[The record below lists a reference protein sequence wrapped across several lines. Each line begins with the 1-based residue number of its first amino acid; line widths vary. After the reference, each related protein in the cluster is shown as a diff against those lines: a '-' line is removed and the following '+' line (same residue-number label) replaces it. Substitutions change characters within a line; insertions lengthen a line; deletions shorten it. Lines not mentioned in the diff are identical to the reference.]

1 MIRFDR
7 FTEKAQEVFRD
18 STDLLEK
25 HKHNQLDIEHIFYTL
40 AAKEGIGQELLQE
53 MGVPIPGLLK
63 DLELLLGEKP
73 SVSTTVGQQIYIT
86 PRLEMLVKS
95 AQVEAERLK
104 DEFVGVEHLLIAISQ
119 DPNTALR
126 RVLYKYGIT
135 PEAVYQALSKV
146 RGAQRVTD
154 REAES
159 RYKAL
164 ERFSINLTAQARDG
178 KLDPVIGRS
187 REIRRAVQILSRR
200 KKNNPVFIGEPGVGK
215 TAIAEGLAQRIVAGD
230 VPETLKDKELV
241 QLDLAALVAGTKFR
255 GEFEERLKAVINEI
269 ESAKGKMVVFIDE
282 LHTVVGAGAAEGAID
297 ASNILKPV
305 LARGTFQVI
314 GATTLD
320 EYREHIEQDPALER
334 RFQKVLI
341 EEPSLDETIAIL
353 EGLRTKLE
361 AHHNV
366 KITDSALRAAAHLSA
381 RYISDRF
388 LPDKAID
395 LLDEAASK
403 LRVDRTFAPEVQEI
417 TEKIKLLEGRLR
429 NLTSPPS
436 PPSPLLHPHLQPL
449 SPGRERGARGEG
461 LTAQQIEKE
470 LERLQAEKARR
481 EAEHSEKARSAPVVT
496 DREIAETVALWTGV
510 PVEQMVEGE
519 RERLA
524 KLEERLHQR
533 VIDQNDA
540 VTAIA
545 QAVRRARAGLKD
557 AKRPAGSFLFL
568 GPTGVG
574 KTELS
579 KALAE
584 ALFGDENALLR
595 FDMSEFMEPH
605 SVAKLIGSP
614 PGYVGYEEGGQL
626 TEAVRRKP
634 YRVILF
640 DEIEKAH
647 RDVFHILLQ
656 VLDDGRLTDGH
667 GRTVDFKNVI
677 VLMTSNLGSEQ
688 IVTKTTQLGFV
699 SERSDAHEKSYQEMS
714 ERVLDEVK
722 KFFRPEFINRLDGM
736 IVFRPLSK
744 ENLSQIVELKL
755 EALRKKLAEKEISL
769 EVSASAKALLAEKG
783 YDPLYGA
790 RPLQRVIQDEI
801 ENELAMQIVENKLK
815 EGDTVRVDAG
825 DGKLVIE
832 VAIGAAVGA

>member
-1 MIRFDR
+1 VIRFDR

-40 AAKEGIGQELLQE
+40 AIKEGVGQALLQE

-63 DLELLLGEKP
+63 DLELLLSEKP

-104 DEFVGVEHLLIAISQ
+104 DEFVGIEHLLVAISQ
-119 DPNTALR
+119 DPNTGLR
-126 RVLYKYGIT
+126 RVLYKHGIT

-146 RGAQRVTD
+146 RGTQRVTD

-164 ERFSINLTAQARDG
+164 ERFSINLTAQAREG
-178 KLDPVIGRS
+178 QLDPVIGRS
-187 REIRRAVQILSRR
+187 KEIRRAVQILSRR

-215 TAIAEGLAQRIVAGD
+215 TALAEGLVQRMVAGD

-241 QLDLAALVAGTKFR
+241 QLDMAAIVAGTKFR
-255 GEFEERLKAVINEI
+255 GEFEERLKSVISEI
-269 ESAKGKMVVFIDE
+269 EAAKGRILVFIDE

-305 LARGTFQVI
+305 LARGVFQVI

-334 RFQKVLI
+334 RFQKILI
-341 EEPSLDETIAIL
+341 EEPSIDETISIL

-366 KITDSALRAAAHLSA
+366 KITDEALRAAAQLSA

-403 LRVDRTFAPEVQEI
+403 LRVDRTFAPEVHEI
-417 TEKIKLLEGRLR
+417 TEKIKLLEGRLKNVR
-429 NLTSPPS
+429 PS
-436 PPSPLLHPHLQPL
+436 PPSPLSRPD
-449 SPGRERGARGEG
+449 GRGVAEGRGEG
-461 LTAQQIEKE
+461 LAARQIEQGLESLKTEKTKRETEHAARVQKE
-470 LERLQAEKARR
+470 
-481 EAEHSEKARSAPVVT
+481 PVVT

-510 PVEQMVEGE
+510 PVEQMFEEE
-519 RERLA
+519 RKRLA

-634 YRVILF
+634 YRVMLF

-647 RDVFHILLQ
+647 RDVFNILLQ

-667 GRTVDFKNVI
+667 GRTVDFQNVI

-688 IVTKTTQLGFV
+688 IVSKTTQLGFV
-699 SERSDAHEKSYQEMS
+699 SERSDAHERSYQEIK
-714 ERVLDEVK
+714 ERVLGEVRR
-722 KFFRPEFINRLDGM
+722 FFRPEFINRLDGV

-744 ENLSQIVELKL
+744 ENLAQIVQLKL
-755 EALRKKLAEKEISL
+755 DALRKKLAEKEISF
-769 EVSASAKALLAEKG
+769 EVSESATTLLAEKG

-801 ENELAMQIVENKLK
+801 ENELAMQLVENRLK
-815 EGDTVRVDAG
+815 EGDTVRVDAE
-825 DGKLVIE
+825 DGKFVIE

>member
-1 MIRFDR
+1 
-7 FTEKAQEVFRD
+7 
-18 STDLLEK
+18 
-25 HKHNQLDIEHIFYTL
+25 
-40 AAKEGIGQELLQE
+40 
-53 MGVPIPGLLK
+53 
-63 DLELLLGEKP
+63 
-73 SVSTTVGQQIYIT
+73 
-86 PRLEMLVKS
+86 
-95 AQVEAERLK
+95 
-104 DEFVGVEHLLIAISQ
+104 
-119 DPNTALR
+119 
-126 RVLYKYGIT
+126 
-135 PEAVYQALSKV
+135 
-146 RGAQRVTD
+146 
-154 REAES
+154 
-159 RYKAL
+159 
-164 ERFSINLTAQARDG
+164 
-178 KLDPVIGRS
+178 
-187 REIRRAVQILSRR
+187 
-200 KKNNPVFIGEPGVGK
+200 
-215 TAIAEGLAQRIVAGD
+215 
-230 VPETLKDKELV
+230 
-241 QLDLAALVAGTKFR
+241 
-255 GEFEERLKAVINEI
+255 VINEI
-269 ESAKGKMVVFIDE
+269 ENAKGKIIVFIDE

-341 EEPSLDETIAIL
+341 EEPSVDETIAIL
-353 EGLRTKLE
+353 EGLRPKLE

-366 KITDSALRAAAHLSA
+366 KITDGALRAAAQLAA

-395 LLDEAASK
+395 LLDEAAAK

-417 TEKIKLLEGRLR
+417 TEKIRLVEGRR
-429 NLTSPPS
+429 KNADPK
-436 PPSPLLHPHLQPL
+436 
-449 SPGRERGARGEG
+449 
-461 LTAQQIEKE
+461 TAQQLQKE
-470 LERLQAEKARR
+470 LEKLQAEKARR
-481 EAEHSEKARSAPVVT
+481 EAEHAQRVQREPIVT
-496 DREIAETVALWTGV
+496 EREIAETVALWTGI
-510 PVEQMVEGE
+510 PLEQMFEEE

-540 VTAIA
+540 VRAVA

-557 AKRPAGSFLFL
+557 PRRPAGSFLFL

-574 KTELS
+574 KTELA

-584 ALFGDENALLR
+584 ALFGDESALLR

-647 RDVFHILLQ
+647 RDVFNILLQ

-667 GRTVDFKNVI
+667 GRTVDFKNTI
-677 VLMTSNLGSEQ
+677 ILMTSNLGSES
-688 IVTKTTQLGFV
+688 IVSKTTQLGFV
-699 SERSDAHEKSYQEMS
+699 SEKDDAHERSYQEIR
-714 ERVLDEVK
+714 ERVLSEVK
-722 KFFRPEFINRLDGM
+722 RFFRPEFLNRLDGI
-736 IVFRPLSK
+736 IVFRPLSR
-744 ENLSQIVELKL
+744 ENLLEIVSLKL
-755 EALRKKLAEKEISL
+755 EVLRKKLAERGIAL
-769 EVSASAKALLAEKG
+769 EVSEAAKALLAEKG

-790 RPLQRVIQDEI
+790 RPLQRVIQEEI

-815 EGDTVRVDAG
+815 EGDTVRVDAH
-825 DGKLVIE
+825 DGRFTLTVVSE
-832 VAIGAAVGA
+832 AAVAV

>member
-25 HKHNQLDIEHIFYTL
+25 YKHNQLDVEHIFYTF
-40 AAKEGIGQELLQE
+40 ATKEGVGQELLKE

-63 DLELLLGEKP
+63 DLEMLLTEKP

-95 AQVEAERLK
+95 AQVEADRLK
-104 DEFVGVEHLLIAISQ
+104 DEFIGIEHLLIAISQ

-126 RVLYKYGIT
+126 RVLYKYSIT

-164 ERFSINLTAQARDG
+164 ERFSVNLTALAREG

-230 VPETLKDKELV
+230 VPESLKDKELI

-255 GEFEERLKAVINEI
+255 GEFEERLKAVISEI
-269 ESAKGKMVVFIDE
+269 ENAKGKIIVFIDE

-341 EEPSLDETIAIL
+341 EEPSVDETIAIL
-353 EGLRTKLE
+353 EGLRPKLE
-361 AHHNV
+361 AHHHV
-366 KITDSALRAAAHLSA
+366 KITDGALRAAAQLAA

-395 LLDEAASK
+395 LLDEAAAK

-417 TEKIKLLEGRLR
+417 AEKIKLVEGRLK
-429 NLTSPPS
+429 NADPKTAPQ
-436 PPSPLLHPHLQPL
+436 LQ
-449 SPGRERGARGEG
+449 
-461 LTAQQIEKE
+461 KE
-470 LERLQAEKARR
+470 LEKLQTEKAQR
-481 EAEHSEKARSAPVVT
+481 EAEHTQRVQREPIVT
-496 DREIAETVALWTGV
+496 EREIAETVALWTGI
-510 PVEQMVEGE
+510 PVEQMFEEE

-540 VTAIA
+540 VKAVA

-557 AKRPAGSFLFL
+557 PRRPAGSFLFL

-574 KTELS
+574 KTELA

-584 ALFGDENALLR
+584 ALFGDESALLR

-647 RDVFHILLQ
+647 RDVFNILLQ

-667 GRTVDFKNVI
+667 GRTVDFKNTI
-677 VLMTSNLGSEQ
+677 ILMTSNLGSEQ
-688 IVTKTTQLGFV
+688 IVSKTTQLGFV
-699 SERSDAHEKSYQEMS
+699 SEKSDAHERSYQEIR
-714 ERVLDEVK
+714 ERVMSEVK
-722 KFFRPEFINRLDGM
+722 KFFRPEFLNRLDGI

-744 ENLSQIVELKL
+744 ENLLEIVSLKL
-755 EALRKKLAEKEISL
+755 EVLRKKLAEKEIFL
-769 EVSASAKALLAEKG
+769 VVSEAAKALLAEKG

-790 RPLQRVIQDEI
+790 RPLQRVIQEEI

-815 EGDTVRVDAG
+815 EGDTVRVDAHEG
-825 DGKLVIE
+825 QFTLTVVSE
-832 VAIGAAVGA
+832 AAVAV

>member
-1 MIRFDR
+1 VIRFDR
-7 FTEKAQEVFRD
+7 FTEKAQELFRD
-18 STDLLEK
+18 ATDLLEK
-25 HKHNQLDIEHIFYTL
+25 YRQNQLDVEHIFYTL
-40 AAKEGIGQELLQE
+40 AAKSGIGGELLKE

-63 DLELLLGEKP
+63 DLEILLGEKP
-73 SVSTTVGQQIYIT
+73 SISTTVGQQIYIT

-95 AQVEAERLK
+95 AHLEADRLK
-104 DEFVGVEHLLIAISQ
+104 DEFVSIEHLLIAISQ
-119 DPNTALR
+119 DPNTKLR
-126 RVLYKYGIT
+126 RVLHKYGIT
-135 PEAVYQALSKV
+135 PETVYQALSKV

-159 RYKAL
+159 RYQAL
-164 ERFSINLTAQARDG
+164 ERFSVNLTALARAG
-178 KLDPVIGRS
+178 KLDPVIGRA
-187 REIRRAVQILSRR
+187 REIRRTVQILSRR
-200 KKNNPVFIGEPGVGK
+200 KKNNPVLIGEPGVGK

-230 VPETLKDKELV
+230 VPETLKEKELV

-255 GEFEERLKAVINEI
+255 GEFEERLKAVISEI
-269 ESAKGKMVVFIDE
+269 ENAKGVILVFIDE

-334 RFQKVLI
+334 RFQKIPI

-353 EGLRTKLE
+353 EGMRSKLE
-361 AHHNV
+361 AHHKV
-366 KITDSALRAAAHLSA
+366 PITDGALRAAAQLSA

-417 TEKIKLLEGRLR
+417 TEKIKLLEGRLK
-429 NLTSPPS
+429 NLQSSTDPHPA
-436 PPSPLLHPHLQPL
+436 PSPLK
-449 SPGRERGARGEG
+449 GEG
-461 LTAQQIEKE
+461 RVRVKESGSVQQFERE
-470 LERLQAEKARR
+470 LERLKAEKTQR
-481 EAEHSEKARSAPVVT
+481 EAQHAQRVQLEPIVSE
-496 DREIAETVALWTGV
+496 REIAETVALWTGV
-510 PVEQMVEGE
+510 PVEQLFEGE

-540 VTAIA
+540 VKAIA

-557 AKRPAGSFLFL
+557 PKRPAGSFLFL

-595 FDMSEFMEPH
+595 FDMSEFMESH

-647 RDVFHILLQ
+647 RDLFNILLQ

-667 GRTVDFKNVI
+667 GRTVDFKNTLI
-677 VLMTSNLGSEQ
+677 LMTSNLGSEQ
-688 IVTKTTQLGFV
+688 IVSSIAQLGFV
-699 SERSDAHEKSYQEMS
+699 SEKSDVHERSYQEIR
-714 ERVLDEVK
+714 ERVLAEVR
-722 KFFRPEFINRLDGM
+722 KFFRPEFINRLDGL

-744 ENLSQIVELKL
+744 ENLLEIVELKL
-755 EALRKKLAEKEISL
+755 EALRRKLAEREISL
-769 EVSASAKALLAEKG
+769 EVSAPAKALLAERG
-783 YDPLYGA
+783 YDLLYGA

-815 EGDTVRVDAG
+815 EGETVRVDVVAG
-825 DGKLVIE
+825 QFKIVVE
-832 VAIGAAVGA
+832 ATV

>member
-7 FTEKAQEVFRD
+7 FTEKAQELFRD
-18 STDLLEK
+18 ATDLLEK
-25 HKHNQLDIEHIFYTL
+25 YKQNQLDVEHIFYTL
-40 AAKEGIGQELLQE
+40 AAKPSVGQELLKE
-53 MGVPIPGLLK
+53 MGIPIPGLLK

-73 SVSTTVGQQIYIT
+73 SISTTIGQQIYIT

-95 AQVEAERLK
+95 AHLEADRLK
-104 DEFVGVEHLLIAISQ
+104 DEFVSIEHLLIAISQ

-126 RVLYKYGIT
+126 RVLAKYGIT
-135 PEAVYQALSKV
+135 PETVYQALSKV
-146 RGAQRVTD
+146 RGTQRVTD

-164 ERFSINLTAQARDG
+164 ERFSINLTAQAREG
-178 KLDPVIGRS
+178 QLDPVIGRA
-187 REIRRAVQILSRR
+187 REIRRTVQILSRR
-200 KKNNPVFIGEPGVGK
+200 KKNNPVLIGEPGVGK
-215 TAIAEGLAQRIVAGD
+215 TAVAEGLAQRMVAGD
-230 VPETLKDKELV
+230 VPDTLKEKELV
-241 QLDLAALVAGTKFR
+241 QLDMAALVAGTKFR

-269 ESAKGKMVVFIDE
+269 ESAKSKIIVFIDE

-341 EEPSLDETIAIL
+341 EEPTLDETVAIL
-353 EGLRTKLE
+353 EGLRQKLE
-361 AHHNV
+361 AHHKV
-366 KITDSALRAAAHLSA
+366 KITDSALRAATQLSA

-395 LLDEAASK
+395 LLDEASSK

-417 TEKIKLLEGRLR
+417 TEKIRLLEGRLK
-429 NLTSPPS
+429 NADPK
-436 PPSPLLHPHLQPL
+436 
-449 SPGRERGARGEG
+449 
-461 LTAQQIEKE
+461 TAKQLEKELGSLQIEKT
-470 LERLQAEKARR
+470 KR
-481 EAEHSEKARSAPVVT
+481 EAEHSQRVQKEPVISE
-496 DREIAETVALWTGV
+496 REIAETVTLWTGV
-510 PVEQMVEGE
+510 PVEQMFDTE

-533 VIDQNDA
+533 VIDQSEA
-540 VTAIA
+540 VQAIA

-584 ALFGDENALLR
+584 SLFGDENALLR
-595 FDMSEFMEPH
+595 FDMSEFMEQH

-647 RDVFHILLQ
+647 RDVFNILLQ

-667 GRTVDFKNVI
+667 GRTVDFKNTI
-677 VLMTSNLGSEQ
+677 LLMTSNLGSEQ
-688 IVTKTTQLGFV
+688 IVSKTTQLGFV
-699 SERSDAHEKSYQEMS
+699 SEKSDAHERSYQEIK
-714 ERVLDEVK
+714 ERVLGEVK
-722 KFFRPEFINRLDGM
+722 RFFRPEFLNRLDGI
-736 IVFRPLSK
+736 IVFRPLSQ
-744 ENLSQIVELKL
+744 ENLLEIVALKV
-755 EALRKKLAEKEISL
+755 ESLRKKLAEREIVL
-769 EVSASAKALLAEKG
+769 EVSEAAKALLAEKG

-790 RPLQRVIQDEI
+790 RPLQRVIQEEI
-801 ENELAMQIVENKLK
+801 ENELAMQIVENRLK
-815 EGDTVRVDAG
+815 EGDTVRVDANN
-825 DGKLVIE
+825 GKFIIE
-832 VAIGAAVGA
+832 IAVRAAVER

>member
-25 HKHNQLDIEHIFYTL
+25 HKHNQLDTEHIFYTL
-40 AAKEGIGQELLQE
+40 AAKEGIGQELLKE

-63 DLELLLGEKP
+63 DLEILLSEKP

-104 DEFVGVEHLLIAISQ
+104 DEYVGVEHLLIAISQ

-126 RVLYKYGIT
+126 RVLYKYSIT

-164 ERFSINLTAQARDG
+164 ERFSINLTALARDG

-230 VPETLKDKELV
+230 VPDTLKEKELV

-269 ESAKGKMVVFIDE
+269 ENAKGKILVFIDE

-305 LARGTFQVI
+305 LARGIFQVI

-341 EEPSLDETIAIL
+341 EEPSMDETIAIL

-361 AHHNV
+361 AHHHV
-366 KITDSALRAAAHLSA
+366 QITDGALQAAAHLSA

-417 TEKIKLLEGRLR
+417 AEKIKLLEGRLKNVR
-429 NLTSPPS
+429 PS
-436 PPSPLLHPHLQPL
+436 PPTPL
-449 SPGRERGARGEG
+449 SRSDGRGVAEGRGEG
-461 LTAQQIEKE
+461 LIAQQIERE
-470 LERLQAEKARR
+470 LQHLQAEKTKR
-481 EAEHSEKARSAPVVT
+481 EAEHAQRVQREPVVT
-496 DREIAETVALWTGV
+496 EREIAETVALWTGV
-510 PVEQMVEGE
+510 PVEQMFEEE
-519 RERLA
+519 REKLA

-667 GRTVDFKNVI
+667 GRTVDFKNTI
-677 VLMTSNLGSEQ
+677 ILMTSNLGSEQ

-699 SERSDAHEKSYQEMS
+699 SERSDAHERSYQEIK
-714 ERVLDEVK
+714 ERVLVEVK

-736 IVFRPLSK
+736 IVFRPLSQ

-755 EALRKKLAEKEISL
+755 EALRKKLADKEISL

-801 ENELAMQIVENKLK
+801 ENALAMQIVENTLK
-815 EGDTVRVDAG
+815 EGDTVRVDAV
-825 DGKLVIE
+825 DGKFVIE
-832 VAIGAAVGA
+832 VAISAVAGA

>member
-1 MIRFDR
+1 VIRFDR
-7 FTEKAQEVFRD
+7 FTEKAQELFRD
-18 STDLLEK
+18 ATDLLEK
-25 HKHNQLDIEHIFYTL
+25 YRQNQLDVEHIFYTL
-40 AAKEGIGQELLQE
+40 AAKSGIGGELLKE

-63 DLELLLGEKP
+63 DLEILLGEKP
-73 SVSTTVGQQIYIT
+73 SISTTVGQQIYIT

-95 AQVEAERLK
+95 AHLEADRLK
-104 DEFVGVEHLLIAISQ
+104 DEFVSIEHLLIAISQ
-119 DPNTALR
+119 DPNTKLR
-126 RVLYKYGIT
+126 RVLHKYGIT
-135 PEAVYQALSKV
+135 PETVYQALSKV

-159 RYKAL
+159 RYQAL
-164 ERFSINLTAQARDG
+164 ERFSVNLTALAREG
-178 KLDPVIGRS
+178 KLDPVIGRA
-187 REIRRAVQILSRR
+187 RVIRRAVQILSRR
-200 KKNNPVFIGEPGVGK
+200 KKNNPVLIGEPGVGK
-215 TAIAEGLAQRIVAGD
+215 TAIAEGLAQRIVVGD
-230 VPETLKDKELV
+230 VPETLKEKELV

-255 GEFEERLKAVINEI
+255 GEFEERLKAVISEI
-269 ESAKGKMVVFIDE
+269 ENAKGAILVFIDE

-334 RFQKVLI
+334 RFQKILI
-341 EEPSLDETIAIL
+341 EEPSLDETLAIL
-353 EGLRTKLE
+353 EGMRSKLE
-361 AHHNV
+361 AHHKV
-366 KITDSALRAAAHLSA
+366 KITDGALRAAAQLSA

-417 TEKIKLLEGRLR
+417 TEKIKLLEGRLK
-429 NLTSPPS
+429 NLRPS
-436 PPSPLLHPHLQPL
+436 PRPSATPLP
-449 SPGRERGARGEG
+449 SGRERGLGGEG
-461 LTAQQIEKE
+461 LAAQQIERE
-470 LERLQAEKARR
+470 LERLQAEKTQR
-481 EAEHSEKARSAPVVT
+481 EAQHAQRVQLEPIVSE
-496 DREIAETVALWTGV
+496 REIAETVALWTGV
-510 PVEQMVEGE
+510 PVEQLFEGE

-540 VTAIA
+540 VKAIA

-557 AKRPAGSFLFL
+557 PKRPAGSFLFL

-595 FDMSEFMEPH
+595 FDMSEFMESH

-647 RDVFHILLQ
+647 RDLFNILLQ

-667 GRTVDFKNVI
+667 GRTVDFKNTLI
-677 VLMTSNLGSEQ
+677 LMTSNLGSEQ
-688 IVTKTTQLGFV
+688 IVSSIAQLGFV
-699 SERSDAHEKSYQEMS
+699 SEKSDVHERSYQEIR
-714 ERVLDEVK
+714 ERVLAEVR
-722 KFFRPEFINRLDGM
+722 KFFRPEFINRLDGL
-736 IVFRPLSK
+736 IVFRPLSR
-744 ENLSQIVELKL
+744 ENLLEIVELKL
-755 EALRKKLAEKEISL
+755 EALRRKLAEREISL
-769 EVSASAKALLAEKG
+769 EVSAPAKALLAERG
-783 YDPLYGA
+783 YDLFYGA

-815 EGDTVRVDAG
+815 EGETVRVDVVAG
-825 DGKLVIE
+825 QFKIVVE
-832 VAIGAAVGA
+832 ATV

>member
-7 FTEKAQEVFRD
+7 FTEKAQELFRD
-18 STDLLEK
+18 ATDLLEK
-25 HKHNQLDIEHIFYTL
+25 YRQNQLDVEHIFYTL
-40 AAKEGIGQELLQE
+40 AAKSGIGGELLKE

-63 DLELLLGEKP
+63 DLEILLGEKP
-73 SVSTTVGQQIYIT
+73 SISTTVGQQIYIT

-95 AQVEAERLK
+95 AHLEADRLK
-104 DEFVGVEHLLIAISQ
+104 DEFVSIEHLLIAISQ
-119 DPNTALR
+119 DPNTKLR
-126 RVLYKYGIT
+126 RVLHKYGIT
-135 PEAVYQALSKV
+135 PETVYQALSKV

-159 RYKAL
+159 RYQAL
-164 ERFSINLTAQARDG
+164 ERFSVNLTALAREG
-178 KLDPVIGRS
+178 KLDPVIGRA
-187 REIRRAVQILSRR
+187 RVIRRAVQILSRR
-200 KKNNPVFIGEPGVGK
+200 KKNNPVLIGEPGVGK
-215 TAIAEGLAQRIVAGD
+215 TAIAEGLAQRIVVGD
-230 VPETLKDKELV
+230 VPETLKEKELV

-255 GEFEERLKAVINEI
+255 GEFEERLKAVISEI
-269 ESAKGKMVVFIDE
+269 ENAKGAILVFIDE

-334 RFQKVLI
+334 RFQKILI
-341 EEPSLDETIAIL
+341 EEPSLDETLAIL
-353 EGLRTKLE
+353 EGMRSKLE
-361 AHHNV
+361 AHHKV
-366 KITDSALRAAAHLSA
+366 KITDGALRAAAQLSA

-417 TEKIKLLEGRLR
+417 TEKIKLLEGRLK
-429 NLTSPPS
+429 NLRPS
-436 PPSPLLHPHLQPL
+436 PRPSATPLP
-449 SPGRERGARGEG
+449 SGRERGLGGEG
-461 LTAQQIEKE
+461 LAAQQIERE
-470 LERLQAEKARR
+470 LERLQAEKTQR
-481 EAEHSEKARSAPVVT
+481 EAQHAQRVQLEPIVSE
-496 DREIAETVALWTGV
+496 REIAETVALWTGV
-510 PVEQMVEGE
+510 PVEQLFEGE

-540 VTAIA
+540 VKAIA

-557 AKRPAGSFLFL
+557 PKRPAGSFLFL

-595 FDMSEFMEPH
+595 FDMSEFMESH

-647 RDVFHILLQ
+647 RDLFNILLQ

-667 GRTVDFKNVI
+667 GRTVDFKNTLI
-677 VLMTSNLGSEQ
+677 LMTSNLGSEQ
-688 IVTKTTQLGFV
+688 IVSSIAQLGFV
-699 SERSDAHEKSYQEMS
+699 SEKSDVHERSYQEIR
-714 ERVLDEVK
+714 ERVLAEVR
-722 KFFRPEFINRLDGM
+722 KFFRPEFINRLDGL
-736 IVFRPLSK
+736 IVFRPLSR
-744 ENLSQIVELKL
+744 ENLLEIVELKL
-755 EALRKKLAEKEISL
+755 EALRRKLAEREISL
-769 EVSASAKALLAEKG
+769 EVSAPAKALLAERG
-783 YDPLYGA
+783 YDLFYGA

-815 EGDTVRVDAG
+815 EGETVRVDVVAG
-825 DGKLVIE
+825 QFKIVVE
-832 VAIGAAVGA
+832 ATV

>member
-18 STDLLEK
+18 STELLEK
-25 HKHNQLDIEHIFYTL
+25 YKHNQLDVEHIFYTL
-40 AAKEGIGQELLQE
+40 AAKEGVGQELLKE
-53 MGVPIPGLLK
+53 MNVPIPGLLK
-63 DLELLLGEKP
+63 DLEILLTNKP

-95 AQVEAERLK
+95 AQVEADRLK
-104 DEFVGVEHLLIAISQ
+104 DEFIGIEHLFIAISQ
-119 DPNTALR
+119 DPNSALR
-126 RVLYKYGIT
+126 RVLHKYGIT

-146 RGAQRVTD
+146 RGTQRVTD

-164 ERFSINLTAQARDG
+164 ERFSINLTALAREG
-178 KLDPVIGRS
+178 RLDPVIGRS

-255 GEFEERLKAVINEI
+255 GEFEERLKAVITEI
-269 ESAKGKMVVFIDE
+269 ENAKGKILVFIDE

-297 ASNILKPV
+297 AANILKPV

-341 EEPSLDETIAIL
+341 EEPSIDETIAIL
-353 EGLRTKLE
+353 EGLRPKLE

-366 KITDSALRAAAHLSA
+366 KITDSALRAAAQLSA

-403 LRVDRTFAPEVQEI
+403 LKVDRTFAPEVQEI
-417 TEKIKLLEGRLR
+417 TEKIRLLESRLR
-429 NLTSPPS
+429 NVRPS
-436 PPSPLLHPHLQPL
+436 PPGP
-449 SPGRERGARGEG
+449 RGGEG
-461 LTAQQIEKE
+461 QIAQQLERE
-470 LERLQAEKARR
+470 LERLRAEKAQR
-481 EAEHSEKARSAPVVT
+481 EAEHSQRAQREPIVT
-496 DREIAETVALWTGV
+496 EREIAETVALWTGV
-510 PVEQMVEGE
+510 PVEQMFEEE

-540 VTAIA
+540 VKAVA

-557 AKRPAGSFLFL
+557 PKRPAGSFLFL
-568 GPTGVG
+568 GPSGVG

-647 RDVFHILLQ
+647 RDVFNILLQ

-667 GRTVDFKNVI
+667 GRTVDFKNTI
-677 VLMTSNLGSEQ
+677 ILMTSNLGSEQ
-688 IVTKTTQLGFV
+688 IVSKTTQLGFV
-699 SERSDAHEKSYQEMS
+699 SEKDDAHERSYQEIK
-714 ERVLDEVK
+714 ERVLSEVK
-722 KFFRPEFINRLDGM
+722 KFFRPEFLNRLDGI

-744 ENLSQIVELKL
+744 ENLLEIVALKL
-755 EALRKKLAEKEISL
+755 EALRKKLAEREIAL
-769 EVSASAKALLAEKG
+769 EVTESARALLAEKG

-790 RPLQRVIQDEI
+790 RPLQRVIQEEI

-815 EGDTVRVDAG
+815 AGDRVRVDAR
-825 DGKLVIE
+825 DGKVVIE

>member
-25 HKHNQLDIEHIFYTL
+25 YKHNQLDVEHIFYTL
-40 AAKEGIGQELLQE
+40 AAKEGVGQELLKE

-63 DLELLLGEKP
+63 DIGILLTEKP
-73 SVSTTVGQQIYIT
+73 TISTTVGQQIYIT

-95 AQVEAERLK
+95 AHVEADRLK
-104 DEFVGVEHLLIAISQ
+104 DEFIGIEHLLIAISQ

-126 RVLYKYGIT
+126 RVLYKYDIT
-135 PEAVYQALSKV
+135 PERVYQALSRV

-164 ERFSINLTAQARDG
+164 ERFSINLTALAREG

-230 VPETLKDKELV
+230 VPDTLKNKELV

-269 ESAKGKMVVFIDE
+269 ESAKGKIIVFIDE

-341 EEPSLDETIAIL
+341 EEPSVDETIAIL
-353 EGLRTKLE
+353 EGMRSKLE

-366 KITDSALRAAAHLSA
+366 KITDGALRAAAQLSA

-417 TEKIKLLEGRLR
+417 TEKIKLLEGRLK
-429 NLTSPPS
+429 NLRPS
-436 PPSPLLHPHLQPL
+436 PPDPSPMSHH
-449 SPGRERGARGEG
+449 GRGVAAGQGEG
-461 LTAQQIEKE
+461 LTAHKLASE
-470 LERLQAEKARR
+470 LERLKAEKQKR
-481 EAEHSEKARSAPVVT
+481 ETEHAQRVQREPIVT
-496 DREIAETVALWTGV
+496 EREIAETVALWTGI
-510 PVEQMVEGE
+510 PVEQMFEEE

-533 VIDQNDA
+533 VIDQSDA
-540 VTAIA
+540 VKAVA

-557 AKRPAGSFLFL
+557 PKRPAGSFLFL

-647 RDVFHILLQ
+647 RDVFNILLQ

-667 GRTVDFKNVI
+667 GRTVDFKNTI
-677 VLMTSNLGSEQ
+677 ILMTSNLGSEQ
-688 IVTKTTQLGFV
+688 IVSKTTQLGFV
-699 SERSDAHEKSYQEMS
+699 SEKSDAHERSYQEIR
-714 ERVLDEVK
+714 ERVLNEVK
-722 KFFRPEFINRLDGM
+722 KFFRPEFLNRLDGI

-744 ENLSQIVELKL
+744 ENLLDIVTLKL
-755 EALRKKLAEKEISL
+755 EALRKKLAEREITL
-769 EVSASAKALLAEKG
+769 EVTESAKALLAEKG

-790 RPLQRVIQDEI
+790 RPLQRVIQEEI

-815 EGDTVRVDAG
+815 EGDAVRVDAR
-825 DGKLVIE
+825 DGKFVIE
-832 VAIGAAVGA
+832 VGVGVAVGT

>member
-18 STDLLEK
+18 STELLEK
-25 HKHNQLDIEHIFYTL
+25 YKHNQLDVEHIFYTL
-40 AAKEGIGQELLQE
+40 AAKEGVGQELLKE
-53 MGVPIPGLLK
+53 MNVPIPGLLK
-63 DLELLLGEKP
+63 DLEILLTNKP

-95 AQVEAERLK
+95 AQVEADRLK
-104 DEFVGVEHLLIAISQ
+104 DEFIGIEHLFIAISQ
-119 DPNTALR
+119 DPNSALR
-126 RVLYKYGIT
+126 RVLHKYGIT

-146 RGAQRVTD
+146 RGTQRVTD

-164 ERFSINLTAQARDG
+164 ERFSINLTALAREG
-178 KLDPVIGRS
+178 RLDPVIGRS

-255 GEFEERLKAVINEI
+255 GEFEERLKAVITEI
-269 ESAKGKMVVFIDE
+269 ENAKGKILVFIDE

-297 ASNILKPV
+297 AANILKPV

-341 EEPSLDETIAIL
+341 EEPSIDETIAIL
-353 EGLRTKLE
+353 EGLRPKLE

-366 KITDSALRAAAHLSA
+366 KITDSALRAAAQLSA

-403 LRVDRTFAPEVQEI
+403 LKVDRTFAPEVQEI
-417 TEKIKLLEGRLR
+417 TEKIRLLESRLR
-429 NLTSPPS
+429 NVRPS
-436 PPSPLLHPHLQPL
+436 PPGP
-449 SPGRERGARGEG
+449 RGGEG
-461 LTAQQIEKE
+461 QIAQQLERE
-470 LERLQAEKARR
+470 LERLRAEKAQR
-481 EAEHSEKARSAPVVT
+481 EAEHTQRAQREPIVT
-496 DREIAETVALWTGV
+496 EREIAETVALWTGV
-510 PVEQMVEGE
+510 PVEQMFEEE

-540 VTAIA
+540 VKAVA

-557 AKRPAGSFLFL
+557 PKRPAGSFLFL
-568 GPTGVG
+568 GPSGVG

-647 RDVFHILLQ
+647 RDVFNILLQ

-667 GRTVDFKNVI
+667 GRTVDFKNTI
-677 VLMTSNLGSEQ
+677 ILMTSNLGSEQ
-688 IVTKTTQLGFV
+688 IVSKTTQLGFV
-699 SERSDAHEKSYQEMS
+699 SEKDDAHERSYQEIK
-714 ERVLDEVK
+714 ERVLSEVK
-722 KFFRPEFINRLDGM
+722 KFFRPEFLNRLDGI

-744 ENLSQIVELKL
+744 ENLLEIVALKL
-755 EALRKKLAEKEISL
+755 EALRKKLAEREIAL
-769 EVSASAKALLAEKG
+769 EVTESARALLAEKG

-790 RPLQRVIQDEI
+790 RPLQRVIQEEI

-815 EGDTVRVDAG
+815 AGDRVRVDAR
-825 DGKLVIE
+825 DGKVVIE

>member
-63 DLELLLGEKP
+63 DLEILLSEKP

-104 DEFVGVEHLLIAISQ
+104 DEFVGIEHLLIAISQ

-164 ERFSINLTAQARDG
+164 ERFSINLTAQARHG
-178 KLDPVIGRS
+178 RLDPVIGRS

-230 VPETLKDKELV
+230 VPDTLKEKELV
-241 QLDLAALVAGTKFR
+241 QLDMAALVAGTKFR
-255 GEFEERLKAVINEI
+255 GEFEERLKAVISEI
-269 ESAKGKMVVFIDE
+269 EAAKGRILVFIDE

-334 RFQKVLI
+334 RFQKILI
-341 EEPSLDETIAIL
+341 EEPAIDETIAIL

-366 KITDSALRAAAHLSA
+366 KITDGALRAAAQLSA

-417 TEKIKLLEGRLR
+417 TEKIKLLEGRLK
-429 NLTSPPS
+429 NLRPS
-436 PPSPLLHPHLQPL
+436 TPDSHPAPSAPSPLKGGGPW
-449 SPGRERGARGEG
+449 ARS
-461 LTAQQIEKE
+461 AQQIERE
-470 LERLQAEKARR
+470 LERLKVEKAQR
-481 EAEHSEKARSAPVVT
+481 EAEHAQRVQREPVVT
-496 DREIAETVALWTGV
+496 EREIAETVALWTGV
-510 PVEQMVEGE
+510 PVEQMFEEE

-557 AKRPAGSFLFL
+557 PRKPAGSFLFL

-647 RDVFHILLQ
+647 RDVFNILLQ

-667 GRTVDFKNVI
+667 GRTVDFKHVI

-699 SERSDAHEKSYQEMS
+699 SERSDAHQKSYQEIR
-714 ERVLDEVK
+714 ERVLGEVK
-722 KFFRPEFINRLDGM
+722 KFFRPEFINRLDGI

-744 ENLSQIVELKL
+744 ENLAQIVELKL
-755 EALRKKLAEKEISL
+755 EALRQKLAEKEIAL

-825 DGKLVIE
+825 DGKFVIK
-832 VAIGAAVGA
+832 VTIGAAVGV

>member
-1 MIRFDR
+1 
-7 FTEKAQEVFRD
+7 
-18 STDLLEK
+18 
-25 HKHNQLDIEHIFYTL
+25 
-40 AAKEGIGQELLQE
+40 
-53 MGVPIPGLLK
+53 
-63 DLELLLGEKP
+63 
-73 SVSTTVGQQIYIT
+73 
-86 PRLEMLVKS
+86 
-95 AQVEAERLK
+95 
-104 DEFVGVEHLLIAISQ
+104 
-119 DPNTALR
+119 
-126 RVLYKYGIT
+126 
-135 PEAVYQALSKV
+135 
-146 RGAQRVTD
+146 
-154 REAES
+154 
-159 RYKAL
+159 
-164 ERFSINLTAQARDG
+164 
-178 KLDPVIGRS
+178 
-187 REIRRAVQILSRR
+187 VQILSRR

-215 TAIAEGLAQRIVAGD
+215 TAIVEGLAQRIVAGD
-230 VPETLKDKELV
+230 VPDSLKDKELV

-269 ESAKGKMVVFIDE
+269 ENAKGKIIVFIDE

-341 EEPSLDETIAIL
+341 EEPSVDETIAIL
-353 EGLRTKLE
+353 EGLRPKLE

-366 KITDSALRAAAHLSA
+366 KITDGALRAAAQLAA

-395 LLDEAASK
+395 LLDEAAAK

-417 TEKIKLLEGRLR
+417 TEKIRLVEGRR
-429 NLTSPPS
+429 KNADPK
-436 PPSPLLHPHLQPL
+436 
-449 SPGRERGARGEG
+449 
-461 LTAQQIEKE
+461 TAQQLQKE
-470 LERLQAEKARR
+470 LEKLQAEKARR
-481 EAEHSEKARSAPVVT
+481 EAEHAQRVQREPIVT
-496 DREIAETVALWTGV
+496 EREIAETVALWTGI
-510 PVEQMVEGE
+510 PLEQMFEEE

-540 VTAIA
+540 VRAVA

-557 AKRPAGSFLFL
+557 PRRPAGSFLFL

-574 KTELS
+574 KTELA

-584 ALFGDENALLR
+584 ALFGDESALLR

-647 RDVFHILLQ
+647 RDVFNILLQ

-667 GRTVDFKNVI
+667 GRTVDFKNTI
-677 VLMTSNLGSEQ
+677 ILMTSNLGSES
-688 IVTKTTQLGFV
+688 IVSKTTQLGFV
-699 SERSDAHEKSYQEMS
+699 SEKDDAHERSYQEIRERVMS
-714 ERVLDEVK
+714 EVK
-722 KFFRPEFINRLDGM
+722 RFFRPEFLNRLDGI
-736 IVFRPLSK
+736 IVFRPLSR
-744 ENLSQIVELKL
+744 ENLLEIVSLKL
-755 EALRKKLAEKEISL
+755 EVLRKKLAERGIAL
-769 EVSASAKALLAEKG
+769 EVSEAAKALLAEKG

-790 RPLQRVIQDEI
+790 RPLQRVIQEEI

-815 EGDTVRVDAG
+815 EGDTVRVDAH
-825 DGKLVIE
+825 DGRFTLTVVSE
-832 VAIGAAVGA
+832 AAVAV

>member
-25 HKHNQLDIEHIFYTL
+25 YKHNQLDVEHIFYTL
-40 AAKEGIGQELLQE
+40 ATKEGVGQELLKE

-63 DLELLLGEKP
+63 DLEILLTEKP

-95 AQVEAERLK
+95 AQVEADRLK
-104 DEFVGVEHLLIAISQ
+104 DEFIGVEHLLIAISQ
-119 DPNTALR
+119 DPNSALR
-126 RVLYKYGIT
+126 RVLYKYDIT
-135 PEAVYQALSKV
+135 PERVYQALSKV

-164 ERFSINLTAQARDG
+164 ERFSINLTALAREG

-215 TAIAEGLAQRIVAGD
+215 TAIVEGLAQRIVAGD
-230 VPETLKDKELV
+230 VPETLKEKELV

-269 ESAKGKMVVFIDE
+269 ESAKGKIIVFIDE

-341 EEPSLDETIAIL
+341 EEPSLDETVAIL
-353 EGLRTKLE
+353 EGLRPKLE

-366 KITDSALRAAAHLSA
+366 TITDGALRAAVRLSA

-395 LLDEAASK
+395 LLDEAAAK

-417 TEKIKLLEGRLR
+417 TEKIKLLEGKLESSRVRESAGSEPAHLR
-429 NLTSPPS
+429 TSE
-436 PPSPLLHPHLQPL
+436 L
-449 SPGRERGARGEG
+449 SNFRTPR
-461 LTAQQIEKE
+461 TAQQIEEE
-470 LERLQAEKARR
+470 LERLRAEKIKR
-481 EAEHSEKARSAPVVT
+481 EAEHSEKARSAPIVT
-496 DREIAETVALWTGV
+496 EREIAETVALWTGV
-510 PVEQMVEGE
+510 PVEQMLEEE

-533 VIDQNDA
+533 VIDQSDA
-540 VTAIA
+540 VRAVA

-557 AKRPAGSFLFL
+557 PKRPAGSFLFL

-574 KTELS
+574 KTELA

-584 ALFGDENALLR
+584 ALFGTENALVR

-634 YRVILF
+634 YRVMLF

-647 RDVFHILLQ
+647 RDVFNILLQ
-656 VLDDGRLTDGH
+656 VLDEGRLTDGH
-667 GRTVDFKNVI
+667 GRTVDFKNTI
-677 VLMTSNLGSEQ
+677 ILMTSNLGSES
-688 IVTKTTQLGFV
+688 IVSKTTQLGFV
-699 SERSDAHEKSYQEMS
+699 SERDEAHERSYQEIR
-714 ERVLDEVK
+714 ERVLGEVK
-722 KFFRPEFINRLDGM
+722 KFFRPEFINRLDGI

-744 ENLSQIVELKL
+744 ENLLEIVGLKL
-755 EALRKKLAEKEISL
+755 EALRKKLAERSIAL
-769 EVSASAKALLAEKG
+769 DVTDRAKALLAEKG

-790 RPLQRVIQDEI
+790 RPLQRVIQEEI

-815 EGDTVRVDAG
+815 EGDMVRVDAAE
-825 DGKLVIE
+825 GKFIIE
-832 VAIGAAVGA
+832 VSVGAAVGA

>member
-1 MIRFDR
+1 MRFDR
-7 FTEKAQEVFRD
+7 FTEKAQELFRD
-18 STDLLEK
+18 ATDLLEK
-25 HKHNQLDIEHIFYTL
+25 YRQNQLDVEHIFYTL
-40 AAKEGIGQELLQE
+40 AAKSGIGGELLKE

-63 DLELLLGEKP
+63 DLEILLGEKP
-73 SVSTTVGQQIYIT
+73 SISTTVGQQIYIT

-95 AQVEAERLK
+95 AHLEADRLK
-104 DEFVGVEHLLIAISQ
+104 DEFVSIEHLLIAISQ
-119 DPNTALR
+119 DPNTKLR
-126 RVLYKYGIT
+126 RVLHKYGIT
-135 PEAVYQALSKV
+135 PETVYQALSKV

-159 RYKAL
+159 RYQAL
-164 ERFSINLTAQARDG
+164 ERFSVNLTALAREG
-178 KLDPVIGRS
+178 KLDPVIGRA
-187 REIRRAVQILSRR
+187 RVIRRAVQILSRR
-200 KKNNPVFIGEPGVGK
+200 KKNNPVLIGEPGVGK
-215 TAIAEGLAQRIVAGD
+215 TAIAEGLAQRIVVGD
-230 VPETLKDKELV
+230 VPETLKEKELV

-255 GEFEERLKAVINEI
+255 GEFEERLKAVISEI
-269 ESAKGKMVVFIDE
+269 ENAKGAILVFIDE

-334 RFQKVLI
+334 RFQKILI
-341 EEPSLDETIAIL
+341 EEPSLDETLAIL
-353 EGLRTKLE
+353 EGMRSKLE
-361 AHHNV
+361 AHHKV
-366 KITDSALRAAAHLSA
+366 KITDGALRAAAQLSA

-417 TEKIKLLEGRLR
+417 TEKIKLLEGRLK
-429 NLTSPPS
+429 NLRPS
-436 PPSPLLHPHLQPL
+436 PRPSATPLP
-449 SPGRERGARGEG
+449 SGRERGLGGEG
-461 LTAQQIEKE
+461 LAAQQIERE
-470 LERLQAEKARR
+470 LERLQAEKTQR
-481 EAEHSEKARSAPVVT
+481 EAQHAQRVQLEPIVSE
-496 DREIAETVALWTGV
+496 REIAETVALWTGV
-510 PVEQMVEGE
+510 PVEQLFEGE

-540 VTAIA
+540 VKAIA

-557 AKRPAGSFLFL
+557 PKRPAGSFLFL

-595 FDMSEFMEPH
+595 FDMSEFMESH

-647 RDVFHILLQ
+647 RDLFNILLQ

-667 GRTVDFKNVI
+667 GRTVDFKNTLI
-677 VLMTSNLGSEQ
+677 LMTSNLGSEQ
-688 IVTKTTQLGFV
+688 IVSSIAQLGFV
-699 SERSDAHEKSYQEMS
+699 SEKSDVHERSYQEIR
-714 ERVLDEVK
+714 ERVLAEVR
-722 KFFRPEFINRLDGM
+722 KFFRPEFINRLDGL
-736 IVFRPLSK
+736 IVFRPLSR
-744 ENLSQIVELKL
+744 ENLLEIVELKL
-755 EALRKKLAEKEISL
+755 EALRRKLAEREISL
-769 EVSASAKALLAEKG
+769 EVSAPAKALLAERG
-783 YDPLYGA
+783 YDLFYGA

-815 EGDTVRVDAG
+815 EGETVRVDVVAG
-825 DGKLVIE
+825 QFKIVVE
-832 VAIGAAVGA
+832 ATV